1 MPADRIRHARPLGIY
16 QPPRYPTREQLR
28 AKPQFLL
35 RHVPQRWRGDRLL
48 LVLLAGT
55 LPLAHGCS
63 QPAAGVAPLSEQGDG
78 VGWFGCEVIVP
89 PVFMSEAEAMAV
101 VKDELA
107 AAGLTGLAEGVPL
120 EDVEVGDL
128 LVGDCDGNISGSATR
143 SHPFE
148 VDLYDEPRLLGIEAY
163 TYEDFEALARDGD
176 PLCDSSV
183 DEINLKEG
191 ARVLA
196 EDLADGGAG
205 RWYGVVYDPVNM
217 PDWEDVEECWEEE
230 DPQACEEATVEAA
243 LAEGEQLLRAQVQDL
258 VAWMQDNG
266 LL

>member
-1 MPADRIRHARPLGIY
+1 MSSDTIRQPRPVGTY
-16 QPPRYPTREQLR
+16 RAPRYPTRGQLQER
-28 AKPQFLL
+28 PGFLL

-55 LPLAHGCS
+55 LPSAEGCS
-63 QPAAGVAPLSEQGDG
+63 RAALGVAPLADHGEG

-107 AAGLTGLAEGVPL
+107 AAGIAGLAENVAL
-120 EDVEVGDL
+120 DDVKVGDL
-128 LVGDCDGNISGSATR
+128 LVGDCDDSVEGSATQGND
-143 SHPFE
+143 FE
-148 VDLYDEPRLLGIEAY
+148 VDLYDEPKLLGIEAY
-163 TYEDFEALARDGD
+163 TYTDFEALAQDGD

-183 DEINLKEG
+183 DEVNLKEG
-191 ARVLA
+191 ARILA
-196 EDLADGGAG
+196 EDLASRGAE
-205 RWYGVVYDPVNM
+205 RWYGVVYDPVSL
-217 PDWEDVEECWEEE
+217 PDWEDVDACWQEE
-230 DPQACEEATVEAA
+230 DPQACQDA
-243 LAEGEQLLRAQVQDL
+243 LAAQALVEGEQLLRAQVQDL